1 MFEKPRYK
9 VEINNKNK
17 KSITDLLKEVRNDD
31 IPFEMDLDENEEVL
45 TVSLTIDVDDLNSS
59 LIKKIKGV
67 LGKDLN
73 HDIR

>member
-9 VEINNKNK
+9 VEINKKNK
-17 KSITDLLKEVRNDD
+17 KSITDLLKEVRDDD